1 MPLILA
7 QTRKGKEVC
16 HKHPRAALIP
26 KPERRKADPLP
37 QHTYITVEAK
47 PQQGS
52 LLHIQENRGMSVPG
66 ARAEAWARVHA
77 WARARREARPAV
89 GSHWTSEDCIFPKGY
104 GSYYMQYPQ
113 LFSFYF

>member
-26 KPERRKADPLP
+26 RPERRKADPLP
-37 QHTYITVEAK
+37 QHTYIAVETK

-77 WARARREARPAV
+77 WAKGKE
-89 GSHWTSEDCIFPKGY
+89 GGETSCGLSLGE
-104 GSYYMQYPQ
+104 
-113 LFSFYF
+113 